1 MLCLNKYCKN
11 FVPRYV
17 PRPLHITNGNGGLE
31 FLKDTDNKQLLKA
44 AGGIASILVWPE
56 AERLIRKVKPIAN
69 VRITKLFNGNSLI

>member
-17 PRPLHITNGNGGLE
+17 PRPLHITNGNG
-31 FLKDTDNKQLLKA
+31 A

-69 VRITKLFNGNSLI
+69 KLDTQSKSPGNPV